1 MGVNK
6 NQNSNDVIRAD
17 STSVSRSPVYEH
29 IPI

>member
-6 NQNSNDVIRAD
+6 NQNSNDVIRTD
-17 STSVSRSPVYEH
+17 NTSVSRSPIYER